1 MTTFT
6 ALMAMYTWQVQ
17 RIWFALNSLPE
28 KYNVCISDRGLKVG
42 SLIVAGTRMLLL
54 GQSGEMVIA
63 QINSEKFQ
71 EITRDQVIGGKCW
84 TMPSFQMV
92 YYI

>member
-1 MTTFT
+1 
-6 ALMAMYTWQVQ
+6 
-17 RIWFALNSLPE
+17 
-28 KYNVCISDRGLKVG
+28 
-42 SLIVAGTRMLLL
+42 MLLL

-84 TMPSFQMV
+84 TMPILSNGLLYLRNARGDLFCLDLN
-92 YYI
+92 